1 LLLFA
6 FPCAHASP
14 VAARIINTTAAAV
27 LISERMG
34 LFPFVLRYNKGDAG
48 LGYSLTNIS
57 GD

>member
-1 LLLFA
+1 
-6 FPCAHASP
+6 

-34 LFPFVLRYNKGDAG
+34 LFPFALRYNKGDAG